1 MESIASIKKK
11 EKVQTVVPDVLE
23 KVYKQDKKPERS
35 KILADAI
42 YNLYEEL
49 EYHRSIVYQLE
60 SDINRL
66 DGVLGAES
74 GRDNWEELKY
84 I

>member
-23 KVYKQDKKPERS
+23 KVYKEEKTERS

-60 SDINRL
+60 SDIKRL

-74 GRDNWEELKY
+74 GRDEWKVGSRL
-84 I
+84 